1 MIFRYN
7 TTDNLGSM
15 KCIPRGQTNLTEI
28 VHFILYQMD
37 ILLDVFNNESLIFQ
51 IGVFEKT
58 IEQEKIQ
65 TNAILSQ
72 ETPNII
78 YEYSWSITNA
88 K

>member
-1 MIFRYN
+1 M
-7 TTDNLGSM
+7 
-15 KCIPRGQTNLTEI
+15 PRGQTNLTEI